1 MTYFHS
7 TGNNELVSLINN
19 MQRGK
24 HGCNYFIQANDPE
37 MRSQTHILNESFIL
51 YLRRLF
57 FFFCHIKRHVGSSSL
72 DQGIKPM
79 PPAVEAWTL
88 TSGPRGKSQLSSR
101 HLLPKEE
108 QRASN
113 LVAWLLSNHINQGP
127 QLIS

>member
-1 MTYFHS
+1 MTYFHR

-57 FFFCHIKRHVGSSSL
+57 FFFLATSRGMWDLSSL
-72 DQGIKPM
+72 IRDQTH
-79 PPAVEAWTL
+79 ASC
-88 TSGPRGKSQLSSR
+88 SGGMES
-101 HLLPKEE
+101 
-108 QRASN
+108 
-113 LVAWLLSNHINQGP
+113 
-127 QLIS
+127 